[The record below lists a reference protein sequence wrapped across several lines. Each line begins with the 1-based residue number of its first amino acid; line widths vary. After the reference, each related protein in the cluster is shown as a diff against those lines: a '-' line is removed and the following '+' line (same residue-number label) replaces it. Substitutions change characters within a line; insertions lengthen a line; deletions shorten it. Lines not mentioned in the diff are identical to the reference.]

1 MRILKTLI
9 LKLRLFIFCI
19 IKILKTLIILK
30 IALNYLIR
38 FPIIINVILKLRLS
52 IFCIIKILK
61 TFIILKIALNY

>member
-1 MRILKTLI
+1 MRIFKALI
-9 LKLRLFIFCI
+9 LKLRLFIFCN

-30 IALNYLIR
+30 IALNYLTR
-38 FPIIINVILKLRLS
+38 FPIIINVLLKLRLL